1 MIRSKTQKYS
11 YKIINTKYIYTFL
24 YFYYLN
30 LIYIK

>member
-1 MIRSKTQKYS
+1 MICSKTEKYS
-11 YKIINTKYIYTFL
+11 YKMINAEYIYTFL